1 MPKRFQDWLSW
12 NWRWTHI
19 SGSKQ
24 PLFTTVTT
32 LIRTPGLQWA
42 ILTTEVADVWDL
54 VQETFPGVRLESPIQ
69 GWAFLER
76 FEEGIEA
83 YSSLSSPSPKDDR
96 WVGVC
101 YFQLLRDLEAL
112 EVLYRAANRG
122 EEGAHVYLAH
132 VLPFVDRGAEAT
144 EELLKTDIE
153 QLTAYDKA
161 LYHRVLSIREETNGN
176 LREALRAAEEAWR
189 RIQGV
194 PEYAVLAP
202 SILAQLAVLHGR
214 IGRSQR
220 ALWFLERGLVSTT
233 GGELLKMRLR
243 RATVLVNLGRYRE
256 ALVELDA
263 LELEKDMERYEPE
276 RLWLLGQIAM
286 ANSSLPLAIQ
296 RFSQSVEGATKLQF
310 SYEELISHLALVGAL
325 GVRGDFAR
333 ALEHLT
339 RAQSLISDK
348 SDRLQFRFREVL
360 LNFWMQRYTD
370 THALQELEG
379 LVLAFGEMG
388 LLQEQALVKLHRA
401 ELLRS
406 LGTDLWQ
413 RELDDLQA
421 LSISLQNPALLA
433 REWALLATPD
443 LREAAFK
450 THARIA
456 GEAPVVLEVHTL
468 GNERLVID
476 GRPVH
481 IPLRRGVEVLA
492 YFLENKAVS
501 LRRIMSDVFP
511 DEKPSAAK
519 SYFHQF
525 RHQLRENLDGVEIE
539 YDSEAK
545 LYRLKSE
552 IDILWDVG
560 ELRAGRVIG
569 ETGVFLP
576 SSGNEWV
583 SILDSELDTFRT
595 KLEN

>member
-1 MPKRFQDWLSW
+1 MVGPFARFQPHIWLPIELS
-12 NWRWTHI
+12 HA
-19 SGSKQ
+19 
-24 PLFTTVTT
+24 PVTW
-32 LIRTPGLQWA
+32 LIRSIGRNCVIVVPD
-42 ILTTEVADVWDL
+42 VADVWDL
-54 VQETFPGVRLESPIQ
+54 VQGTFPGVRLESPIQ

-76 FEEGIEA
+76 FEEGIAA
-83 YSSLSSPSPKDDR
+83 YQGLQSPSPKDDR

-101 YFQLLRDLEAL
+101 YFQMLRDMEAL
-112 EVLYRAANRG
+112 EVLFRAANRG
-122 EEGAHVYLAH
+122 EAGAHVYLAH
-132 VLPFVDRGAEAT
+132 VLPFVDRGADAS
-144 EELLKTDIE
+144 EELQKADFDE
-153 QLTAYDKA
+153 LTAYDKA
-161 LYHRVLSIREETNGN
+161 LFHRVLSIREETNGN

-263 LELEKDMERYEPE
+263 LEMVADMERYQPE
-276 RLWLLGQIAM
+276 RHWLLGQIAM
-286 ANSSLPLAIQ
+286 ANGSLPMAIQ
-296 RFSQSVEGATKLQF
+296 RFTQAVEGAIRLQF
-310 SYEELISHLALVGAL
+310 SYEELISHLALVGAF
-325 GVRGDFAR
+325 GVRGEFPR
-333 ALEHLT
+333 AVEHIT
-339 RAQSLISDK
+339 RAQALISDK

-360 LNFWMQRYTD
+360 LNLWMERYTESH
-370 THALQELEG
+370 TLQELEG
-379 LVLAFGEMG
+379 LVTAFGEMG

-401 ELLRS
+401 DLLRQ
-406 LGTDLWQ
+406 LGDDTWQ

-433 REWALLATPD
+433 REWALLATPG
-443 LREAAFK
+443 LRETAFK
-450 THARIA
+450 THPRIA

-468 GNERLVID
+468 GNEKLALD
-476 GRPVH
+476 GKPVH
-481 IPLRRGVEVLA
+481 IPLRRGVEVLT

-501 LRRIMSDVFP
+501 LRRIMSDIFP

-552 IDILWDVG
+552 IDIIWDVG

-569 ETGVFLP
+569 ETGIFLP
-576 SSGNEWV
+576 SSGNEWASV
-583 SILDSELDTFRT
+583 LDRELDLVRSVATN
-595 KLEN
+595 K

>member
-1 MPKRFQDWLSW
+1 M
-12 NWRWTHI
+12 
-19 SGSKQ
+19 
-24 PLFTTVTT
+24 
-32 LIRTPGLQWA
+32 
-42 ILTTEVADVWDL
+42 ADVWDL
-54 VQETFPGVRLESPIQ
+54 VQGTFPGVRLESPIQ

-76 FEEGIEA
+76 FEEGIAA
-83 YSSLSSPSPKDDR
+83 YQGLQSPSPKDDR

-101 YFQLLRDLEAL
+101 YFQMLRDMEAL
-112 EVLYRAANRG
+112 EVLFRAANRG
-122 EEGAHVYLAH
+122 EAGAHVYLAH
-132 VLPFVDRGAEAT
+132 VLPFVDRGADAS
-144 EELLKTDIE
+144 EELQKADFDE
-153 QLTAYDKA
+153 LTAYDKA
-161 LYHRVLSIREETNGN
+161 LFHRVLSIREETNGN

-263 LELEKDMERYEPE
+263 LEMVADMERYQPE
-276 RLWLLGQIAM
+276 RHWLLGQIAM
-286 ANSSLPLAIQ
+286 ANGSLPMAIQ
-296 RFSQSVEGATKLQF
+296 RFTQAVEGAIRLQF
-310 SYEELISHLALVGAL
+310 SYEELISHLALVGAF
-325 GVRGDFAR
+325 GVRGEFPR
-333 ALEHLT
+333 AVEHIT
-339 RAQSLISDK
+339 RAQALISDK

-360 LNFWMQRYTD
+360 LNLWMERYTESH
-370 THALQELEG
+370 TLQELEG
-379 LVLAFGEMG
+379 LVTAFGEMG

-401 ELLRS
+401 DLLRQ
-406 LGTDLWQ
+406 LGDDTWQ

-433 REWALLATPD
+433 REWALLATPG
-443 LREAAFK
+443 LRETAFK
-450 THARIA
+450 THPRIA

-468 GNERLVID
+468 GNEKLALD
-476 GRPVH
+476 GKPVH
-481 IPLRRGVEVLA
+481 IPLRRGVEVLT

-501 LRRIMSDVFP
+501 LRRIMSDIFP

-552 IDILWDVG
+552 IDIIWDVG

-569 ETGVFLP
+569 ETGIFLP
-576 SSGNEWV
+576 SSGNEWASV
-583 SILDSELDTFRT
+583 LDRELDLVRSVATN
-595 KLEN
+595 K

>member
-1 MPKRFQDWLSW
+1 MLE
-12 NWRWTHI
+12 
-19 SGSKQ
+19 
-24 PLFTTVTT
+24 VTD
-32 LIRTPGLQWA
+32 IW
-42 ILTTEVADVWDL
+42 EL
-54 VQETFPGVRLESPIQ
+54 VQDSFPGVRLESPIQ

-76 FEEGIEA
+76 FEEGIAA
-83 YSSLSSPSPKDDR
+83 YHSLPSPSPKDDR

-101 YFQLLRDLEAL
+101 YFQLLRDMEAL
-112 EVLYRAANRG
+112 EALYRAANRG

-132 VLPFVDRGAEAT
+132 VLPFVDRGSDAS
-144 EELLKTDIE
+144 EELLKADFE
-153 QLTAYDKA
+153 QLSPYDKA

-220 ALWFLERGLVSTT
+220 ALWFLERGLVSTS
-233 GGELLKMRLR
+233 GGELLKMRIR

-263 LELEKDMERYEPE
+263 LELAADMERYEPE

-286 ANSSLPLAIQ
+286 ANGSLPLAIQ
-296 RFSQSVEGATKLQF
+296 RFNQSVEGAVRLQF

-325 GVRGDFAR
+325 GVRGDFGK

-339 RAQSLISDK
+339 RAQALISDK

-360 LNFWMQRYTD
+360 LNLWMERYTKP
-370 THALQELEG
+370 HALQELEG

-388 LLQEQALVKLHRA
+388 LLQEQALVRLHRA
-401 ELLRS
+401 DLLRS
-406 LGTDLWQ
+406 LGSDLWQ
-413 RELDDLQA
+413 RELDELQA
-421 LSISLQNPALLA
+421 LSVSLQNPALLA
-433 REWALLATPD
+433 REWILLSKPD
-443 LREAAFK
+443 LRELAFS
-450 THARIA
+450 THPRIA
-456 GEAPVVLEVHTL
+456 GEAPLVLEVHTL
-468 GNERLVID
+468 GHERLEID
-476 GRPVH
+476 GKTVH

-492 YFLENKAVS
+492 YFLEHKAVS
-501 LRRIMSDVFP
+501 LRKIMADVFP

-545 LYRLKSE
+545 LYRLRSE
-552 IDILWDVG
+552 IDIIWDVS

-569 ETGVFLP
+569 DTGVFLP
-576 SSGNEWV
+576 NSGNEWANLV
-583 SILDSELDTFRT
+583 DHSLDEVRSEARSQRLGPSS
-595 KLEN
+595 